1 MILNFL
7 TLFTYK
13 VDEYYMQ
20 NIEGKHIK
28 SFNLNQYNRGIY
40 LLEIATNKG
49 IIHRKITLN

>member
-7 TLFTYK
+7 TLFTHK

-49 IIHRKITLN
+49 IG

>member
-20 NIEGKHIK
+20 NIEGKRIK
-28 SFNLNQYNRGIY
+28 TFNLNQYNRGY
-40 LLEIATNKG
+40 LSIRDSYQQGNYT
-49 IIHRKITLN
+49 